1 MTLNNEEELLSVS
14 QILRDE
20 ENDML
25 EDYASSDLIGFSML
39 IEKNYVP
46 NWHHDVLA
54 EKLMAVERGEITRL
68 MIFMPPRHGKSQL
81 ATINFP
87 AWYLGRN
94 KKKEVIV
101 ASYSG
106 DLATDFGGKTRAI
119 IRDVTFQ
126 RVFRGMALQE
136 GEESKGKWQTNEG
149 GSYTSVGVGGA
160 ITGKGANLFVID
172 DPIKN
177 SEEANSQVYRDKV
190 WDWWQTTART
200 RLEKDAAVVVIL
212 TRWHQDDIAGRL
224 LKQDEND
231 GKWTVLC
238 LPAIAEIDEEYRPKG
253 EPLWTNK
260 YNIEA
265 LNDIKKDV
273 GPYAWSAL
281 YQQNPIMNENQEFK
295 NIWFKSI
302 PREQVLRLNT
312 RRYLTVDT
320 AYSQK
325 TSSDY
330 IGFTENYVDRDN
342 NWNVAGY
349 RMKMN
354 PKELIDYLFTI
365 QELRSFESIGIE
377 ETAFTVGLKPFLD
390 EEMRKRNK
398 FLPVFPLKHNQISKE
413 ERIRGVIPRYA
424 SGSIYHIANECKDL
438 EAEEIA
444 FPRGT
449 NDDIL
454 DSLAYQLQ
462 IAREN
467 KPKKITVTSDFEVD
481 TPYYGT

>member
-1 MTLNNEEELLSVS
+1 
-14 QILRDE
+14 
-20 ENDML
+20 ML
-25 EDYASSDLIGFSML
+25 EDYASEDLIAFSVL
-39 IEKNYVP
+39 LDKDYIA

-54 EKLMAVERGEITRL
+54 DKLMAVERGEITRL

-106 DLATDFGGKTRAI
+106 ELATDFGGKTRAI
-119 IRDVTFQ
+119 IRDTAFQ
-126 RVFRGMALQE
+126 RIFRGMTLEE
-136 GEESKGKWQTNEG
+136 GMESKGRWQTNEG

-160 ITGKGANLFVID
+160 ITGKGANILIID

-190 WDWWQTTART
+190 WDWYRTTART
-200 RLEKDAAVVVIL
+200 RLEKDGAIVVIL
-212 TRWHQDDIAGRL
+212 TRWHQDDIAGRML
-224 LKQDEND
+224 LQDGGSQWD
-231 GKWTVLC
+231 VLC
-238 LPAIAEIDEEYRPKG
+238 LPAIAEIEEEYRAKG
-253 EPLWTNK
+253 EPLWSSK
-260 YNIEA
+260 YDLQA
-265 LNDIKKDV
+265 LDEIKKDV

-281 YQQNPIMNENQEFK
+281 YQQKPILNENQEFK

-302 PREQVLRLNT
+302 PREQVMRLNT
-312 RRYLTVDT
+312 RRFLTVDT

-325 TSSDY
+325 TSADY
-330 IGFTENYVDRDN
+330 IGITENYVDREN
-342 NWNVAGY
+342 NWNFASY
-349 RMKMN
+349 RMKLD

-365 QELRSFESIGIE
+365 QELRGFERIGIE

-398 FLPVFPLKHNQISKE
+398 FLPIFPLKHNQISKE
-413 ERIRGVIPRYA
+413 ERIRGLIPRYS
-424 SGSIYHIANECKDL
+424 SGSIYHIAGECKDL

-449 NDDIL
+449 NDDCL
-454 DSLAYQLQ
+454 DSAAYQLQ

-467 KPKKITVTSDFEVD
+467 KPKKQTVTSDFEVD
-481 TPYYGT
+481 TPYYG